1 MEVDRGIVLYAP
13 DAQVLQLIRSGD
25 ECPASVD
32 NFGDLV
38 TLAFLLAEEE
48 FVKARELA
56 DKIADTR
63 QPTLLM
69 QGSSLVDSTN
79 QNHLRQNPFRR

>member
-1 MEVDRGIVLYAP
+1 MDRGVVLYAP

-25 ECPASVD
+25 ECPASAD
-32 NFGDLV
+32 NFGNLV

-63 QPTLLM
+63 QPTFLM
-69 QGSSLVDSTN
+69 QGASLVDSTN